1 MPPASG
7 LLTVATIALTVLL
20 AVVIVFQVALAAGA
34 PWGVA
39 AYGGAHR
46 GVLPT
51 RLRIASG
58 VAAALWVALG
68 LVLLRRTGYSV
79 PAVLP
84 DGVLAVAGWIIFA
97 ILALSVILNAI
108 TPSVLERA
116 IWLPVTLLLAAA
128 TLVIALAPQ

>member
-1 MPPASG
+1 MA
-7 LLTVATIALTVLL
+7 L
-20 AVVIVFQVALAAGA
+20 AVVIVFQLALAAGA

>member
-7 LLTVATIALTVLL
+7 LLTVATIALTVL
-20 AVVIVFQVALAAGA
+20 
-34 PWGVA
+34 
-39 AYGGAHR
+39 
-46 GVLPT
+46 
-51 RLRIASG
+51 
-58 VAAALWVALG
+58 
-68 LVLLRRTGYSV
+68 
-79 PAVLP
+79 
-84 DGVLAVAGWIIFA
+84 LAVAGWIIFA